1 MSIVVTLFPFL
12 LCFLT
17 KRLIGSKKFTC
28 LRSMLV
34 MSTKLSTIVGW
45 LFLFERTFDSSF
57 DSLMFLT
64 SFLGAGFILVFQIQG
79 PSSSIHKPSPS
90 PCTHYTLLTTKHC
103 QPHLCRGQCQCA
115 KKMKMWMEK
124 LPYENSH
131 AKQWI
136 QRDCVRCSSMLTIV
150 SACQRLEAC

>member
-1 MSIVVTLFPFL
+1 MKTPSDLLDVNCSNSFPFFIMFLNLFWMSIVVTLFPFL

-17 KRLIGSKKFTC
+17 KRLIGSKKLTC
-28 LRSMLV
+28 LRSMFV

-115 KKMKMWMEK
+115 KKMKM
-124 LPYENSH
+124 
-131 AKQWI
+131 
-136 QRDCVRCSSMLTIV
+136 
-150 SACQRLEAC
+150 